1 MTGLVVTGA
10 SLGLR
15 AQAPSREMT
24 LDFLALSADGTPI
37 ADLKAEDL
45 TLRVGG
51 KPRTIK
57 GLKLVTFGAA
67 PAAAATPA
75 AEAKPSGPAPPFG
88 TNVGAAA
95 GGGGGDSSSRGYLFI
110 VDTDSILPNVE
121 KRLRDSIDK
130 VVGTLTPRD
139 RVGLVTVPRP
149 TLNVPLTTNHA
160 AFRTALG
167 QVASAGA
174 GSGSNAVCRSR
185 DVLDMLKNITSALNP
200 ADGPY
205 NVVLMSDSLSAGGA
219 TGGGCEVQTSDYQRV
234 PSILAAARAR
244 LYVVHARET
253 VADRNEG
260 LETLAGVTGAGQVIR
275 LASSETPLARISRE
289 TAMHYVVTF
298 EVEPSERTGQ
308 LSRVE
313 LRTARQGAQ
322 IRATNEMAMSKS
334 DAAAT
339 PSAAMA
345 TDLAGM
351 LKSSAAFTALP
362 LRGAAFFPTRLVGTG
377 IRILAMLE
385 AVEPGVK
392 FTGAGAG
399 LIDSKNSIVTNAK
412 ANEKQLAAAMIIVP
426 LEAPEPGT
434 YRVRFVATDDKGR
447 SGAVE
452 HTIDANFTA
461 LGPLKFSGIFVGAPG
476 TAGCGPKLVFTTEEA
491 ICALIEMYG
500 KPTAQMS
507 AKLEILA
514 AGSDKP
520 VASAGLGGQQTAQE
534 DRFNLSAAQ
543 VPIASLA
550 PGDYIVRAIIGM
562 EGHGEAVVT
571 RAMRKVGK

>member
-67 PAAAATPA
+67 PAAAAAPA

-95 GGGGGDSSSRGYLFI
+95 GGGGGSEGGSRAYLFL
-110 VDTDSILPNVE
+110 VDTESILPNVE
-121 KRLRDSIDK
+121 KRLRDAIGQ

-139 RVGLVTVPRP
+139 RVGLVAVPRP
-149 TLNVPLTTNHA
+149 TLNVPLSTNHA

-174 GSGSNAVCRSR
+174 GASGGAACRSR
-185 DVLDMLKNITSALNP
+185 DVLDMLRNVVSALNP

-205 NVVLMSDSLSAGGA
+205 NVVLMSESLSS
-219 TGGGCEVQTSDYQRV
+219 TGTGSCELSNSDYQRV
-234 PSILAAARAR
+234 PTALAASRAR
-244 LYVVHARET
+244 LYVVHATET
-253 VADRNEG
+253 VAGRNDG
-260 LETLAGVTGAGQVIR
+260 LETLAGVTGAGAVIR
-275 LASSETPLARISRE
+275 LAANDAPLARIPKE
-289 TAMHYVVTF
+289 TAAHYVVTF
-298 EVEPSERTGQ
+298 EVEPAERTGQ

-313 LRTARQGAQ
+313 IRTARQGAT
-322 IRATNEMAMSKS
+322 IRATNEMAMSKA
-334 DAAAT
+334 DTAA

-362 LRGAAFFPTRLVGTG
+362 LRGAAFFPTRLEGTG

-399 LIDSKNSIVTNAK
+399 LIDSKNSIVTNAR